1 MIQHI
6 PVGDTYIDSLQ
17 PLSTEIM
24 VDRINDCRGGVH

>member
-6 PVGDTYIDSLQ
+6 LVGDTYIDSLQ
-17 PLSTEIM
+17 PLGTEIM